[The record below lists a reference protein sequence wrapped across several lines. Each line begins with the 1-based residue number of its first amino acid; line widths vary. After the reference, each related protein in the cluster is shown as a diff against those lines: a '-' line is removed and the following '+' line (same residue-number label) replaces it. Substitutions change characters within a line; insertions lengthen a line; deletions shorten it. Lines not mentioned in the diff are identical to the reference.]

1 MTDSTNTDTTSA
13 DTTSIDTTSAGT
25 TTTVADEHLTVE
37 AVPTG
42 LFIGGRWRA
51 ASGGATFPVRDPSTG
66 VVLADV
72 ADATPEDGTAAL
84 DAAVAAQDAWA
95 ATAPRQ
101 RSDLLRRA
109 FDLVRE
115 HEDDLAALMTLEM
128 GKPLAEARG
137 EVVYGSEF
145 LRWFSEEAVRI
156 GGDYRTNPE
165 GTGRG
170 IVLRRPVGPVYAITP
185 WNFPLAMATRKI
197 GPALAAGCTVVL
209 KPAELT
215 PLTTLFLAELFR
227 RAGLPDGVLNVVP
240 SLDAKGLSAPIL
252 ADRRLRKLTFTGS
265 TPVGSALLAQAAD
278 NVLRT
283 SMELG
288 GNAPLLVFDDADL
301 DTAVAAAM
309 QAKFRNVGEACT
321 AANRFFVQEGIAD
334 AFTAALT
341 AKVEALRVGRGSE
354 EGTTLGPLIDDRAVD
369 KAARLVDDAVTR
381 GAELVTGGQR
391 VDRPGTY
398 YAATVLDDVQPG
410 SDILTT
416 EIFGPVVSIT
426 RFATEDEGIRLAND
440 TEYGLVAYAFTTD
453 LRRGQRL
460 AERLETG
467 MLGLNTGVVSN
478 AAFPFGGVK
487 ASGLGREGSHAGIE
501 EYLETVY
508 VLTPDPFGA

>member
-1 MTDSTNTDTTSA
+1 MTDTRTTDPTT
-13 DTTSIDTTSAGT
+13 TAGPA
-25 TTTVADEHLTVE
+25 TTVADDNVSVTG
-37 AVPTG
+37 VPTG
-42 LFIGGRWRA
+42 LFIGGSWRA
-51 ASGGATFPVRDPSTG
+51 ASGGRTFPVRAPSTG
-66 VVLADV
+66 AVLAEV
-72 ADATPEDGTAAL
+72 ADATPEDGIAAL
-84 DAAVAAQDAWA
+84 DAAVAAQDDWA
-95 ATAPRQ
+95 ATPPRQ

-115 HEDDLAALMTLEM
+115 HADDLAALMTLEM

-137 EVVYGSEF
+137 EVTYGGEF

-156 GGDYRTNPE
+156 HGDYRTNPE
-165 GTGRG
+165 GTGRA
-170 IVLRRPVGPVYAITP
+170 IVLKRPVGPVYAITP

-197 GPALAAGCTVVL
+197 GPALAAGCTVVV

-215 PLTTLFLAELFR
+215 PLTTLFLVELFR

-240 SLDAKGLSAPIL
+240 SLDAKGLSEPII

-265 TPVGSALLAQAAD
+265 TPVGSALLKQAAD
-278 NVLRT
+278 NVLKT

-301 DTAVAAAM
+301 DTAVTNAM
-309 QAKFRNVGEACT
+309 LAKFRNVGEACT

-341 AKVEALRVGRGSE
+341 AKVEELRIGRGSE
-354 EGTTLGPLIDDRAVD
+354 DGTTMGPLIDDRAVD

-381 GAELVTGGQR
+381 GARLVTGGQR

-398 YAATVLDDVQPG
+398 YEPTVLDDVQPG
-410 SDILTT
+410 SEILTT

-426 RFATEDEGIRLAND
+426 RFTTEEEGIRLAND
-440 TEYGLVAYAFTTD
+440 TEFGLIAYAYTTD
-453 LRRGQRL
+453 FARGQRL

-487 ASGLGREGSHAGIE
+487 SSGLGREGSHEGIE

-508 VLTPDPFGA
+508 VLTPDPFAA

>member
-1 MTDSTNTDTTSA
+1 MTDTT
-13 DTTSIDTTSAGT
+13 TPTSDL
-25 TTTVADEHLTVE
+25 TTTVADDTVSVE
-37 AVPTG
+37 GVPTG

-66 VVLADV
+66 EVLADV
-72 ADATPEDGTAAL
+72 ADATPEDGIAAL
-84 DAAVAAQDAWA
+84 DAAVAAQDGWA
-95 ATAPRQ
+95 ATPPRT
-101 RSDLLRRA
+101 RSDLLRAA

-115 HEDDLAALMTLEM
+115 HAEDLAALMTLEM

-137 EVVYGSEF
+137 EVTYGGEF

-156 GGDYRTNPE
+156 GGDYRSNPE
-165 GTGRG
+165 GTGRA
-170 IVLRRPVGPVYAITP
+170 IVLKRPVGPVYAITP

-197 GPALAAGCTVVL
+197 GPALAAGCTVVV

-215 PLTTLFLAELFR
+215 PLTTLFLVELFR

-240 SLDAKGLSAPIL
+240 SLDAKGLSGPII

-265 TPVGSALLAQAAD
+265 TPVGSQLLKQAAD
-278 NVLRT
+278 TVLKT

-301 DTAVAAAM
+301 ETAVSAAM
-309 QAKFRNVGEACT
+309 LAKFRNVGEACT

-341 AKVEALRVGRGSE
+341 EKVEAFRIGRGSE
-354 EGTTLGPLIDDRAVD
+354 EGTTMGPLIDDRAVD
-369 KAARLVDDAVTR
+369 KAARLVDDAVDR
-381 GAELVTGGQR
+381 GARLVTGGQR
-391 VDRPGTY
+391 IDRPGTY
-398 YAATVLDDVQPG
+398 YAPTVLDDVQPG
-410 SDILTT
+410 SEILTT

-426 RFATEDEGIRLAND
+426 RFTTEEEGIRLAND
-440 TEYGLVAYAFTTD
+440 TEFGLIAYAFTSD
-453 LRRGQRL
+453 FARGQRL

-487 ASGLGREGSHAGIE
+487 SSGLGREGSHEGLE
-501 EYLETVY
+501 EYLESVY
-508 VLTPDPFGA
+508 VLTPDPFAA

>member
-1 MTDSTNTDTTSA
+1 MTDTTDTDPTTA
-13 DTTSIDTTSAGT
+13 DAAAPGT
-25 TTTVADEHLTVE
+25 TTTVADEHVSVDG
-37 AVPTG
+37 VPTG

-66 VVLADV
+66 TVLAEV

-84 DAAVAAQDAWA
+84 DAAAAAQAGWA
-95 ATAPRQ
+95 ATPPRT
-101 RSDLLRRA
+101 RSDVLRRA
-109 FDLVRE
+109 FELAHE

-128 GKPLAEARG
+128 GKPLAESRG
-137 EVVYGSEF
+137 EVAYGAEF

-156 GGDYRTNPE
+156 HGDYRTNPE

-215 PLTTLFLAELFR
+215 PLTTLFLVELFR

-240 SLDAKGLSAPIL
+240 SLDAKELSAPLL

-265 TPVGSALLAQAAD
+265 TAVGSALLKQAAD
-278 NVLRT
+278 TVLRT

-301 DTAVAAAM
+301 DEAVAAAM
-309 QAKFRNVGEACT
+309 QAKFRNTGEACT

-341 AKVEALRVGRGSE
+341 AKVEELRVGRGTE
-354 EGTTLGPLIDDRAVD
+354 DGTTLGPLIDDRAVD
-369 KAARLVDDAVTR
+369 KAARLVDDAVAR
-381 GAELVTGGQR
+381 GARLVTGGER

-398 YAATVLDDVQPG
+398 FAPTVLDDVQPG
-410 SDILTT
+410 SDVLTT

-426 RFATEDEGIRLAND
+426 RFATEEEGVRLAND
-440 TEYGLVAYAFTTD
+440 TEYGLVAYAFTSD

-487 ASGLGREGSHAGIE
+487 SSGLGREGSHEGIE
-501 EYLETVY
+501 EYLESVY
-508 VLTPDPFGA
+508 VLTPDPFAA

>member
-1 MTDSTNTDTTSA
+1 VTDTTTPA
-13 DTTSIDTTSAGT
+13 AL
-25 TTTVADEHLTVE
+25 TTTVADDNVSVE
-37 AVPTG
+37 QVPTG
-42 LFIGGRWRA
+42 LFIGGSWRA

-66 VVLADV
+66 AVLAEV
-72 ADATPEDGTAAL
+72 ADATPEDGIAAL

-95 ATAPRQ
+95 ATPPRQ
-101 RSDLLRRA
+101 RSDLLRAA
-109 FDLVRE
+109 FDLVRDHAE
-115 HEDDLAALMTLEM
+115 DLAALMTLEM

-137 EVVYGSEF
+137 EVTYGGEF

-165 GTGRG
+165 GTGRA
-170 IVLRRPVGPVYAITP
+170 IVLKRPVGPVYAITP

-197 GPALAAGCTVVL
+197 GPALAAGCTVVV

-215 PLTTLFLAELFR
+215 PLTTLFLVELFH

-240 SLDAKGLSAPIL
+240 SLDAKGLSEPII

-265 TPVGSALLAQAAD
+265 TPVGSALLKQAAE
-278 NVLRT
+278 NVLKT

-301 DTAVAAAM
+301 DTAVTAAM
-309 QAKFRNVGEACT
+309 LAKFRNVGEACT

-341 AKVEALRVGRGSE
+341 AKVDEFRIGRGSE
-354 EGTTLGPLIDDRAVD
+354 EGTTMGPLIDDRAVD
-369 KAARLVDDAVTR
+369 KATRLVDDAVAR
-381 GAELVTGGQR
+381 GARLVTGGQR

-398 YAATVLDDVQPG
+398 YAPTVLDDVQPG

-426 RFATEDEGIRLAND
+426 RFATEEEGIRLAND
-440 TEYGLVAYAFTTD
+440 TEFGLIAYAYTSDFA
-453 LRRGQRL
+453 RGQRL

-487 ASGLGREGSHAGIE
+487 SSGLGREGSHEGIE
-501 EYLETVY
+501 EYLESVY
-508 VLTPDPFGA
+508 VLTPDPFAA

>member
-1 MTDSTNTDTTSA
+1 VTDTTTPA
-13 DTTSIDTTSAGT
+13 AL
-25 TTTVADEHLTVE
+25 TTTVADDNVSVE
-37 AVPTG
+37 QVPTG
-42 LFIGGRWRA
+42 LFIGGSWRA

-66 VVLADV
+66 AVLAEV
-72 ADATPEDGTAAL
+72 ADATPEDGIAAL

-95 ATAPRQ
+95 ATPPRQ
-101 RSDLLRRA
+101 RSDLLRAA
-109 FDLVRE
+109 FDLVRDHAE
-115 HEDDLAALMTLEM
+115 DLAALMTLEM

-137 EVVYGSEF
+137 EVTYGGEF

-165 GTGRG
+165 GTGRA
-170 IVLRRPVGPVYAITP
+170 IVLKRPVGPVYAITP

-197 GPALAAGCTVVL
+197 GPALAAGCTVVV

-215 PLTTLFLAELFR
+215 PLTTLFLVELFR

-240 SLDAKGLSAPIL
+240 SLDAKGLSEPII

-265 TPVGSALLAQAAD
+265 TPVGSALLKQAAD
-278 NVLRT
+278 NVLKT

-301 DTAVAAAM
+301 DTAVTAAM
-309 QAKFRNVGEACT
+309 LAKFRNVGEACT

-341 AKVEALRVGRGSE
+341 AKVDEFRIGRGTE
-354 EGTTLGPLIDDRAVD
+354 EGTTMGPLIDDRAVD
-369 KAARLVDDAVTR
+369 KAARLVDDAVSR
-381 GAELVTGGQR
+381 GARLVTGGQR

-398 YAATVLDDVQPG
+398 YAPTVLDDVQPG

-426 RFATEDEGIRLAND
+426 RFATEEEGIRLAND
-440 TEYGLVAYAFTTD
+440 TEFGLIAYAYTSDFA
-453 LRRGQRL
+453 RGQRL

-487 ASGLGREGSHAGIE
+487 SSGLGREGSHEGIE
-501 EYLETVY
+501 EYLESVY
-508 VLTPDPFGA
+508 VLTPDPFAA

>member
-1 MTDSTNTDTTSA
+1 MTETSTDTSA
-13 DTTSIDTTSAGT
+13 TTGDL
-25 TTTVADEHLTVE
+25 TTTVGDDHVTVQG
-37 AVPTG
+37 VPTG
-42 LFIGGRWRA
+42 LFIGGSWRP
-51 ASGGATFPVRDPSTG
+51 STSGATFAVRDPSTG
-66 VVLADV
+66 DVLAEV
-72 ADATPEDGTAAL
+72 ADATPEDGIAAL
-84 DAAVAAQDAWA
+84 DAAVAAQQEWA

-101 RSDLLRRA
+101 RSDVLRRA
-109 FDLVRE
+109 FDLVRA

-128 GKPLAEARG
+128 GKPLTEARG
-137 EVVYGSEF
+137 EVVYGGEF

-165 GTGRG
+165 GTGRA
-170 IVLRRPVGPVYAITP
+170 IVLKRPVGPVYAITP

-197 GPALAAGCTVVL
+197 GPALAAGCTVVV

-215 PLTTLFLAELFR
+215 PLTTLFLVELFR

-240 SLDAKGLSAPIL
+240 SLDAKGLSEPII

-265 TPVGSALLAQAAD
+265 TPVGSALLKQAAD

-301 DTAVAAAM
+301 DAAVTAAM
-309 QAKFRNVGEACT
+309 LAKFRNVGEACT
-321 AANRFFVQEGIAD
+321 AANRFFVQDGIAD
-334 AFTAALT
+334 AFVAALT
-341 AKVEALRVGRGSE
+341 AKVDALRIGRGTE
-354 EGTTLGPLIDDRAVD
+354 DGTTMGPLIDDRAVD
-369 KAARLVDDAVTR
+369 KAAGLVDDAVTR
-381 GAELVTGGQR
+381 GARLVTGGHR
-391 VDRPGTY
+391 VERPGTY
-398 YAATVLDDVQPG
+398 YAPTVLDDVHPG
-410 SDILTT
+410 SEILTT

-440 TEYGLVAYAFTTD
+440 TEFGLIAYAFTTD
-453 LRRGQRL
+453 LPRGQRL

-487 ASGLGREGSHAGIE
+487 SSGLGREGSHEGIE

-508 VLTPDPFGA
+508 VLTPDPFAA

>member
-1 MTDSTNTDTTSA
+1 VTDTT
-13 DTTSIDTTSAGT
+13 TPTSDL
-25 TTTVADEHLTVE
+25 TTTVADDTVSVE
-37 AVPTG
+37 GVPTG

-66 VVLADV
+66 EVLADV
-72 ADATPEDGTAAL
+72 ADATPEDGIAAL
-84 DAAVAAQDAWA
+84 DAAVAAQDGWA
-95 ATAPRQ
+95 ATPPRT
-101 RSDLLRRA
+101 RSDLLRAA

-115 HEDDLAALMTLEM
+115 HAEDLAALMTLEM

-137 EVVYGSEF
+137 EVTYGGEF

-156 GGDYRTNPE
+156 GGDYRSNPE
-165 GTGRG
+165 GTGRA
-170 IVLRRPVGPVYAITP
+170 IVLKRPVGPVYAITP

-197 GPALAAGCTVVL
+197 GPALAAGCTVVV

-215 PLTTLFLAELFR
+215 PLTTLFLVELFR

-240 SLDAKGLSAPIL
+240 SLDAKGLSGPII

-265 TPVGSALLAQAAD
+265 TPVGSQLLKQAAD
-278 NVLRT
+278 TVLKT

-301 DTAVAAAM
+301 ETAVSAAM
-309 QAKFRNVGEACT
+309 LAKFRNVGEACT

-341 AKVEALRVGRGSE
+341 EKVEAFRIGRGSE
-354 EGTTLGPLIDDRAVD
+354 EGTTMGPLIDDRAVD
-369 KAARLVDDAVTR
+369 KAARLVDDAVDR
-381 GAELVTGGQR
+381 GARLVTGGQR
-391 VDRPGTY
+391 IDRPGTY
-398 YAATVLDDVQPG
+398 YAPTVLDDVQPG
-410 SDILTT
+410 SEILTT

-426 RFATEDEGIRLAND
+426 RFTTEEEGIRLAND
-440 TEYGLVAYAFTTD
+440 TEFGLIAYAFTSD
-453 LRRGQRL
+453 FARGQRL

-487 ASGLGREGSHAGIE
+487 SSGLGREGSHEGLE
-501 EYLETVY
+501 EYLESVY
-508 VLTPDPFGA
+508 VLTPDPFAA

>member
-1 MTDSTNTDTTSA
+1 VTA
-13 DTTSIDTTSAGT
+13 PT
-25 TTTVADEHLTVE
+25 TTTSGPTPAGPTTTVSDDHVAVAD
-37 AVPTG
+37 VPTG
-42 LFIGGRWRA
+42 LLIGGSWRA

-66 VVLADV
+66 EVLAEV
-72 ADATPEDGTAAL
+72 ADATPEDGIAAL
-84 DAAVAAQDAWA
+84 DAAVAAQEAWA
-95 ATAPRQ
+95 STAPRR
-101 RSDLLRRA
+101 RSDILRRA
-109 FDLVRE
+109 FDLAHE

-128 GKPLAEARG
+128 GKPLAESRG
-137 EVVYGSEF
+137 EVAYGSEF

-156 GGDYRTNPE
+156 SGDYRTNPE

-209 KPAELT
+209 KPADLT
-215 PLTTLFLAELFR
+215 PLTTLFLVELFR

-240 SLDAKGLSAPIL
+240 SRDAKALSEPII

-265 TPVGSALLAQAAD
+265 TPVGSALLKQAAD
-278 NVLRT
+278 NVLKT

-301 DTAVAAAM
+301 DEAVTAAM

-321 AANRFFVQEGIAD
+321 AANRFFVQEGIAE

-341 AKVEALRVGRGSE
+341 AKVDGLRIGRGTE
-354 EGTTLGPLIDDRAVD
+354 DGTTIGPLIDDRAVD
-369 KAARLVDDAVTR
+369 KAAGLVDDAVQR
-381 GAELVTGGQR
+381 GARLVTGGER
-391 VDRPGTY
+391 VDRPGTF
-398 YAATVLDDVQPG
+398 YAPTVLDEVPPG

-426 RFATEDEGIRLAND
+426 RFATEEEGIRLAND

-487 ASGLGREGSHAGIE
+487 SSGLGREGSHEGLE
-501 EYLETVY
+501 EYLESVY
-508 VLTPDPFGA
+508 VLTPDPFAA

>member
-1 MTDSTNTDTTSA
+1 VTDTTTP
-13 DTTSIDTTSAGT
+13 TTAL
-25 TTTVADEHLTVE
+25 TTTVADDNVSVE
-37 AVPTG
+37 GVPTG

-51 ASGGATFPVRDPSTG
+51 ATGGATFSVRDPSTG
-66 VVLADV
+66 EVLAEV
-72 ADATPEDGTAAL
+72 ADATPADGIAAL
-84 DAAVAAQDAWA
+84 DAAVAAQDSWA
-95 ATAPRQ
+95 ATPPRQ
-101 RSDLLRRA
+101 RSDLLRAA

-115 HEDDLAALMTLEM
+115 HAEDLAALMTLEM

-137 EVVYGSEF
+137 EVTYGGEF

-165 GTGRG
+165 GTGRA
-170 IVLRRPVGPVYAITP
+170 IVLKRPVGPVYAITP

-197 GPALAAGCTVVL
+197 GPALAAGCTVVV

-215 PLTTLFLAELFR
+215 PLTTLFLVELFR

-240 SLDAKGLSAPIL
+240 SLDAKGLSEPII

-265 TPVGSALLAQAAD
+265 TPVGSALLKQAAD

-301 DTAVAAAM
+301 DTAVTAAM
-309 QAKFRNVGEACT
+309 LAKFRNVGEACT

-341 AKVEALRVGRGSE
+341 AKVDGFRVGRGSE
-354 EGTTLGPLIDDRAVD
+354 EGTTMGPLIDDRAVD
-369 KAARLVDDAVTR
+369 KAARLVDDAVAR
-381 GAELVTGGQR
+381 GARLVTGGQR

-398 YAATVLDDVQPG
+398 YAPTVLDDVQPG

-426 RFATEDEGIRLAND
+426 RFTTEEEGIRLAND
-440 TEYGLVAYAFTTD
+440 TEFGLIAYAYTSDFA
-453 LRRGQRL
+453 RGQRL

-487 ASGLGREGSHAGIE
+487 SSGLGREGSHEGIE
-501 EYLETVY
+501 EYLESVY
-508 VLTPDPFGA
+508 VLTPDPFAA

>member
-1 MTDSTNTDTTSA
+1 MTDTTTP
-13 DTTSIDTTSAGT
+13 TTAL
-25 TTTVADEHLTVE
+25 TTTVADDNVSVE
-37 AVPTG
+37 GVPTG

-51 ASGGATFPVRDPSTG
+51 ATGGATFSVRDPSTG
-66 VVLADV
+66 EVLAEV
-72 ADATPEDGTAAL
+72 ADATPADGIAAL
-84 DAAVAAQDAWA
+84 DAAVAAQDSWA
-95 ATAPRQ
+95 ATPPRQ
-101 RSDLLRRA
+101 RSDLLRAA

-115 HEDDLAALMTLEM
+115 HAEDLAALMTLEM

-137 EVVYGSEF
+137 EVTYGGEF

-165 GTGRG
+165 GTGRA
-170 IVLRRPVGPVYAITP
+170 IVLKRPVGPVYAITP

-197 GPALAAGCTVVL
+197 GPALAAGCTVVV

-215 PLTTLFLAELFR
+215 PLTTLFLVELFR

-240 SLDAKGLSAPIL
+240 SLDAKGLSEPII

-265 TPVGSALLAQAAD
+265 TPVGSALLKQAAD

-301 DTAVAAAM
+301 DTAVTAAM
-309 QAKFRNVGEACT
+309 LAKFRNVGEACT

-341 AKVEALRVGRGSE
+341 AKVDEFRIGRGSE
-354 EGTTLGPLIDDRAVD
+354 EGTTMGPLIDDRAVD
-369 KAARLVDDAVTR
+369 KAARLVDDAVAR
-381 GAELVTGGQR
+381 GARLVTGGQR

-398 YAATVLDDVQPG
+398 YAPTVLDDVQPG

-426 RFATEDEGIRLAND
+426 RFTTEEEGIRLAND
-440 TEYGLVAYAFTTD
+440 TEFGLIAYAYTSDFA
-453 LRRGQRL
+453 RGQRL

-487 ASGLGREGSHAGIE
+487 SSGLGREGSHEGIE
-501 EYLETVY
+501 EYLESVY
-508 VLTPDPFGA
+508 VLTPDPFAA

>member
-1 MTDSTNTDTTSA
+1 MTDTTTPA
-13 DTTSIDTTSAGT
+13 AL
-25 TTTVADEHLTVE
+25 TTTVADDNVSVE
-37 AVPTG
+37 QVPTG
-42 LFIGGRWRA
+42 LFIGGSWRA

-66 VVLADV
+66 AVLAEV
-72 ADATPEDGTAAL
+72 ADATPEDGIAAL

-95 ATAPRQ
+95 ATPPRQ
-101 RSDLLRRA
+101 RSDLLRAA
-109 FDLVRE
+109 FDLVRDHAE
-115 HEDDLAALMTLEM
+115 DLAALMTLEM

-137 EVVYGSEF
+137 EVTYGGEF

-165 GTGRG
+165 GTGRA
-170 IVLRRPVGPVYAITP
+170 IVLKRPVGPVYAITP

-197 GPALAAGCTVVL
+197 GPALAAGCTVVV

-215 PLTTLFLAELFR
+215 PLTTLFLVELFR

-240 SLDAKGLSAPIL
+240 SLDAKGLSEPII

-265 TPVGSALLAQAAD
+265 TPVGSALLKQAAD
-278 NVLRT
+278 NVLKT

-301 DTAVAAAM
+301 DTAVTAAM
-309 QAKFRNVGEACT
+309 LAKFRNVGEACT

-341 AKVEALRVGRGSE
+341 AKVDEFRIGRGTE
-354 EGTTLGPLIDDRAVD
+354 EGTTMGPLIDDRAVD
-369 KAARLVDDAVTR
+369 KAARLVDDAVSR
-381 GAELVTGGQR
+381 GARLVTGGQR

-398 YAATVLDDVQPG
+398 YAPTVLDDVQPG

-426 RFATEDEGIRLAND
+426 RFATEEEGIRLAND
-440 TEYGLVAYAFTTD
+440 TEFGLIAYAYTSDFA
-453 LRRGQRL
+453 RGQRL

-487 ASGLGREGSHAGIE
+487 SSGLGREGSHEGIE
-501 EYLETVY
+501 EYLESVY
-508 VLTPDPFGA
+508 VLTPDPFAA

>member
-1 MTDSTNTDTTSA
+1 VTDTT
-13 DTTSIDTTSAGT
+13 DTTDTTTATGP
-25 TTTVADEHLTVE
+25 TTTVSDDNVSVPD
-37 AVPTG
+37 VPTG
-42 LFIGGRWRA
+42 LFIGGSWRP

-66 VVLADV
+66 EVLAEV
-72 ADATPEDGTAAL
+72 ADATPEDGVAAL

-95 ATAPRQ
+95 ATPPRT
-101 RSDLLRRA
+101 RSDLLRGA

-115 HEDDLAALMTLEM
+115 HTDDLAALMTLEM

-137 EVVYGSEF
+137 EVTYGGEF

-170 IVLRRPVGPVYAITP
+170 IVLKRPVGPVYAITP

-209 KPAELT
+209 KPADLT
-215 PLTTLFLAELFR
+215 PLTTLFLVELFR

-240 SLDAKGLSAPIL
+240 SRDAKGLSEPII

-265 TPVGSALLAQAAD
+265 TPVGSALLKQAAD
-278 NVLRT
+278 NVLKT

-301 DTAVAAAM
+301 DTAVKAAM
-309 QAKFRNVGEACT
+309 LAKFRNVGEACT

-341 AKVEALRVGRGSE
+341 AKVDELRVGRGSE
-354 EGTTLGPLIDDRAVD
+354 DGTTMGPLIDDRAVD
-369 KAARLVDDAVTR
+369 KAAKLVDDAVSR
-381 GAELVTGGQR
+381 GARLVTGGQR

-398 YAATVLDDVQPG
+398 YAPTVLDDVQPG
-410 SDILTT
+410 SEILTT

-426 RFATEDEGIRLAND
+426 RFATEEEGIRLAND

-453 LRRGQRL
+453 FRRGQRL

-487 ASGLGREGSHAGIE
+487 SSGLGREGSHEGLE

-508 VLTPDPFGA
+508 VLTPDPFAV

>member
-1 MTDSTNTDTTSA
+1 MTDTTTP
-13 DTTSIDTTSAGT
+13 TTAL
-25 TTTVADEHLTVE
+25 TTTVADDNVSVE
-37 AVPTG
+37 GVPTG

-51 ASGGATFPVRDPSTG
+51 ATGGATFSVRDPSTG
-66 VVLADV
+66 EVLAEV
-72 ADATPEDGTAAL
+72 ADATPADGIAAL
-84 DAAVAAQDAWA
+84 DAAVAAQDSWA
-95 ATAPRQ
+95 ATPPRQ
-101 RSDLLRRA
+101 RSDLLRAA

-115 HEDDLAALMTLEM
+115 HAEDLAALMTLEM

-137 EVVYGSEF
+137 EVTYGGEF

-165 GTGRG
+165 GTGRA
-170 IVLRRPVGPVYAITP
+170 IVLKRPVGPVYAITP

-197 GPALAAGCTVVL
+197 GPALAAGCTVVV

-215 PLTTLFLAELFR
+215 PLTTLFLVELFR

-240 SLDAKGLSAPIL
+240 SLDAKGLSEPII

-265 TPVGSALLAQAAD
+265 TPVGSALLKQAAD

-301 DTAVAAAM
+301 DTAVTAAM
-309 QAKFRNVGEACT
+309 LAKFRNVGEACT

-341 AKVEALRVGRGSE
+341 AKVDGFRVGRGSE
-354 EGTTLGPLIDDRAVD
+354 EGTTMGPLIDDRAVD
-369 KAARLVDDAVTR
+369 KAARLVDDAVAR
-381 GAELVTGGQR
+381 GARLVTGGQR

-398 YAATVLDDVQPG
+398 YAPTVLDDVQPG

-426 RFATEDEGIRLAND
+426 RFTTEEEGIRLAND
-440 TEYGLVAYAFTTD
+440 TEFGLIAYAYTSDFA
-453 LRRGQRL
+453 RGQRL

-487 ASGLGREGSHAGIE
+487 SSGLGREGSHEGIE
-501 EYLETVY
+501 EYLESVY
-508 VLTPDPFGA
+508 VLTPDPFAA

>member
-1 MTDSTNTDTTSA
+1 MTA
-13 DTTSIDTTSAGT
+13 PT
-25 TTTVADEHLTVE
+25 TTTSGPTPAGPTTTVSDDHVTVAD
-37 AVPTG
+37 VPTG
-42 LFIGGRWRA
+42 LFIGGSWRA

-66 VVLADV
+66 EVLAEV
-72 ADATPEDGTAAL
+72 ADATPEDGIAAL
-84 DAAVAAQDAWA
+84 DAAVAAQEAWA
-95 ATAPRQ
+95 STAPRR
-101 RSDLLRRA
+101 RSDILRRA
-109 FDLVRE
+109 FDLAHE

-128 GKPLAEARG
+128 GKPLAESRG
-137 EVVYGSEF
+137 EVAYGSEF

-156 GGDYRTNPE
+156 SGDYRTNPE

-209 KPAELT
+209 KPADLT
-215 PLTTLFLAELFR
+215 PLTTLFLVELFR

-240 SLDAKGLSAPIL
+240 SRDAKALSEPII

-265 TPVGSALLAQAAD
+265 TPVGSALLKQAAD
-278 NVLRT
+278 NVLKT

-301 DTAVAAAM
+301 DEAVTAAM

-321 AANRFFVQEGIAD
+321 AANRFFVQEGIAE

-341 AKVEALRVGRGSE
+341 AKVDGLRIGRGTE
-354 EGTTLGPLIDDRAVD
+354 DGTTIGPLIDDRAVD
-369 KAARLVDDAVTR
+369 KAAGLVDDAVQR
-381 GAELVTGGQR
+381 GARLVTGGER
-391 VDRPGTY
+391 VDRPGTF
-398 YAATVLDDVQPG
+398 YAPTVLDEVPPG

-426 RFATEDEGIRLAND
+426 RFATEEEGIRLAND

-487 ASGLGREGSHAGIE
+487 SSGLGREGSHEGLE
-501 EYLETVY
+501 EYLESVY
-508 VLTPDPFGA
+508 VLTPDPFAA

>member
-1 MTDSTNTDTTSA
+1 VTDTTTP
-13 DTTSIDTTSAGT
+13 TTAL
-25 TTTVADEHLTVE
+25 TTTVADDNVSVE
-37 AVPTG
+37 GVPTG

-51 ASGGATFPVRDPSTG
+51 ATGGATFSVRDPSTG
-66 VVLADV
+66 EVLAEV
-72 ADATPEDGTAAL
+72 ADATPADGIAAL
-84 DAAVAAQDAWA
+84 DAAVAAQDSWA
-95 ATAPRQ
+95 ATPPRQ
-101 RSDLLRRA
+101 RSDLLRAA

-115 HEDDLAALMTLEM
+115 HAEDLAALMTLEM

-137 EVVYGSEF
+137 EVTYGGEF

-165 GTGRG
+165 GTGRA
-170 IVLRRPVGPVYAITP
+170 IVLKRPVGPVYAITP

-197 GPALAAGCTVVL
+197 GPALAAGCTVVV

-215 PLTTLFLAELFR
+215 PLTTLFLVELFR

-240 SLDAKGLSAPIL
+240 SLDAKGLSEPII

-265 TPVGSALLAQAAD
+265 TPVGSALLKQAAD

-301 DTAVAAAM
+301 DTAVTAAM
-309 QAKFRNVGEACT
+309 LAKFRNVGEACT

-341 AKVEALRVGRGSE
+341 AKVDEFRIGRGSE
-354 EGTTLGPLIDDRAVD
+354 EGTTMGPLIDDRAVD
-369 KAARLVDDAVTR
+369 KAARLVDDAVAR
-381 GAELVTGGQR
+381 GARLVTGGQR

-398 YAATVLDDVQPG
+398 YAPTVLDDVQPG

-426 RFATEDEGIRLAND
+426 RFTTEEEGIRLAND
-440 TEYGLVAYAFTTD
+440 TEFGLIAYAYTSDFA
-453 LRRGQRL
+453 RGQRL

-487 ASGLGREGSHAGIE
+487 SSGLGREGSHEGIE
-501 EYLETVY
+501 EYLESVY
-508 VLTPDPFGA
+508 VLTPDPFAA

>member
-1 MTDSTNTDTTSA
+1 VTDTTTPA
-13 DTTSIDTTSAGT
+13 AL
-25 TTTVADEHLTVE
+25 TTTVADDNVSVE
-37 AVPTG
+37 QVPTG
-42 LFIGGRWRA
+42 LFIGGSWRA

-66 VVLADV
+66 AVLAEV
-72 ADATPEDGTAAL
+72 ADATPEDGIAAL

-95 ATAPRQ
+95 ATPPRQ
-101 RSDLLRRA
+101 RSDLLRAA
-109 FDLVRE
+109 FDLVRDHAE
-115 HEDDLAALMTLEM
+115 DLAALMTLEM

-137 EVVYGSEF
+137 EVTYGGEF

-165 GTGRG
+165 GTGRA
-170 IVLRRPVGPVYAITP
+170 IVLKRPVGPVYAITP

-197 GPALAAGCTVVL
+197 GPALAAGCTVVV

-215 PLTTLFLAELFR
+215 PLTTLFLVELFR

-240 SLDAKGLSAPIL
+240 SLDAKGLSEPII

-265 TPVGSALLAQAAD
+265 TPVGSALLKQAAD
-278 NVLRT
+278 NVLKT

-301 DTAVAAAM
+301 DTAVTAAM
-309 QAKFRNVGEACT
+309 LAKFRNVGEACT

-341 AKVEALRVGRGSE
+341 AKVDEFRIGRGSE
-354 EGTTLGPLIDDRAVD
+354 DGTTMGPLIDDRAVD
-369 KAARLVDDAVTR
+369 KAARLVDDAVAR
-381 GAELVTGGQR
+381 GARLVTGGQR

-398 YAATVLDDVQPG
+398 YAPTVLDDVQPG

-426 RFATEDEGIRLAND
+426 RFTTEEEGIRLAND
-440 TEYGLVAYAFTTD
+440 TEFGLIAYAYTSDFA
-453 LRRGQRL
+453 RGQRL

-487 ASGLGREGSHAGIE
+487 SSGLGREGSHEGIE
-501 EYLETVY
+501 EYLESVY
-508 VLTPDPFGA
+508 VLTPDPFAA